1 MNITFLIGNG
11 FDINLGLKT
20 RYADFYKYYMEHD
33 PNDIISKSISKDY
46 ELWADLE
53 IGLGAFLE
61 KIDEPQI
68 KEFLDSKRNL
78 EKLLS
83 EYLTLQNQRVSLP
96 EESAIAEEFKK
107 KITGFF
113 NDFNSSDKEDYRK
126 TISNIHEIIS
136 YSFITFNYT
145 DVLDKIIFAT
155 QQKCKPF
162 SSHTSGGMG
171 YHDIIKTAHHVH
183 GKLTEDLILGL
194 DNKDQILNEKLKNNP
209 RLTNYIIKSTVN
221 KALGERKTEIAKD
234 IIDKSRYICL
244 FGLSIGDT
252 DSLWW
257 SYIIHWLGKSSEN
270 RLVLF
275 VNENTMVQL
284 SGQEKIRFRD
294 DKRSN
299 MLARSKCTDPKIM
312 ESVQDKIIV
321 VPNSKIF
328 TFENIVVGDEKSSA
342 NG

>member
-11 FDINLGLKT
+11 FDLNMGLKT
-20 RYADFYKYYMEHD
+20 RYTDFYRYYMEHN
-33 PNDIISKSISKDY
+33 PNDIISKSISNDY

-61 KIDEPQI
+61 KIDETQI
-68 KEFLDSKRNL
+68 EEFLDSKRNL
-78 EKLLS
+78 EKMLS

-96 EESAIAEEFKK
+96 NESAIAEEFKK
-107 KITGFF
+107 KTTGFF
-113 NDFNSSDKEDYRK
+113 DDFNASNKDDYKKAIANIRE
-126 TISNIHEIIS
+126 TIN

-145 DVLDKIIFAT
+145 DVLDKIILAA

-162 SSHTSGGMG
+162 GNHASGGTG
-171 YHDIIKTAHHVH
+171 HNDAVQSAHHVH

-194 DNKDQILNEKLKNNP
+194 DNKDQIMNEKLKNNP

-252 DSLWW
+252 DALWW
-257 SYIIHWLGKSSEN
+257 TYIIQWLNKSAEN

-294 DKRSN
+294 AKRSN
-299 MLARSKCTDPKIM
+299 MLDRSKCTDTKIM
-312 ESVQDKIIV
+312 ETVQDRIIV

-328 TFENIVVGDEKSSA
+328 TFENIAVENEVDRH
-342 NG
+342 

>member
-11 FDINLGLKT
+11 FDLNLGLKT
-20 RYADFYKYYMEHD
+20 RYTDFYKYYMEHN
-33 PNDIISKSISKDY
+33 PNDLISKSILDNY

-53 IGLGAFLE
+53 MGLGAFLE
-61 KIDEPQI
+61 KIDETQI
-68 KEFLDSKRNL
+68 EEFLDSKRNL

-83 EYLTLQNQRVSLP
+83 EYLTLQNQRVSLAD
-96 EESAIAEEFKK
+96 ESTIAEEFKK
-107 KITGFF
+107 KTTGFF
-113 NDFNSSDKEDYRK
+113 NDFNASDKEEYRK
-126 TISNIHEIIS
+126 SIANIHEVIN
-136 YSFITFNYT
+136 YSFVTFNYT
-145 DVLDKIIFAT
+145 DILDRIILAA

-162 SSHTSGGMG
+162 CNHSAGGTG
-171 YHDIIKTAHHVH
+171 YNDAVKSAHHVH

-221 KALGERKTEIAKD
+221 KALGERKTEIAKE

-252 DSLWW
+252 DALWW
-257 SYIIHWLGKSSEN
+257 SYIIQWLSKSFEN

-294 DKRSN
+294 AKRLN
-299 MLARSKCTDPKIM
+299 MLDRSKCADAKIM
-312 ESVQDKIIV
+312 EAVQDKIIV

-328 TFENIVVGDEKSSA
+328 TFENIVVEEE
-342 NG
+342 NV